1 MNQKYRY
8 GRWLGLWLCSC
19 FFLAGQAFAG
29 DKVLD
34 VTQVQSSAVSLTE
47 YFSVLED
54 SGGTLTLA
62 DIPKPEF
69 ADRFKTGQAP
79 TEALGFSYTKSAIWL
94 RLHVKNPSD
103 QPLERVLEITY
114 ALLATVDFYQPGEKG
129 FERIEAGYLRPAS
142 EHAHTSRFIAL
153 PLVVPAGAD
162 QLLYLRIQTPNSLN
176 IPARLWS
183 MEAFHSH
190 QAGDHALQALY
201 FGIVLAIA
209 FYNLMLF
216 IALRD
221 LNYLIY
227 VIFATSLSLALAN
240 FTGMGG
246 EFIWGFAPIWTK
258 IGVNVPAALAS
269 VAILLFTRRLLNTA
283 QVVPR
288 IDLWIKLFMAANAAF
303 LFLLMLWFWEFN
315 RFFVVTNLLTS
326 VLILGV
332 GMVCASKRQRS
343 AYYFVAAFSVLFLAN
358 VLSHMRNLGWVPTNV
373 FTSDGLQIGSVIEM
387 LLLSLALADRFNI
400 MRREKIA
407 AQARALQVQGELVE
421 TLRASEHLLEGRVA
435 ERTAELQAVNR
446 QLEAISTTDALTGIA
461 NRRHFDTVLADE
473 WTRAARAGH
482 TLALGFMDVDW
493 FKKYN
498 DHYGHPAGD
507 KCLRQVA
514 RVLSEAIGRTGDLVA
529 RYGGEEFVFITPAT
543 TIENAMLMAQRVC
556 AAMQAQ
562 SLAHEL
568 SEFSCVTVSIGVAS
582 MLPAQGRSSY
592 DLVTAADKALYA
604 AKQQGRNRVVAAA

>member
-1 MNQKYRY
+1 MALQLLLSRRP
-8 GRWLGLWLCSC
+8 GFCWGQGARRH
-19 FFLAGQAFAG
+19 AGAEQR
-29 DKVLD
+29 
-34 VTQVQSSAVSLTE
+34 S
-47 YFSVLED
+47 
-54 SGGTLTLA
+54 LA
-62 DIPKPEF
+62 DRVF
-69 ADRFKTGQAP
+69 LRSGRQRWHLDAVGCC
-79 TEALGFSYTKSAIWL
+79 EA
-94 RLHVKNPSD
+94 
-103 QPLERVLEITY
+103 RVPY
-114 ALLATVDFYQPGEKG
+114 ALLATVDFYQPGATG
-129 FERIEAGYLRPAS
+129 FDLIEAGYLRPVSAQ
-142 EHAHTSRFIAL
+142 AHTSRFIAL
-153 PLVVPAGAD
+153 PLLVPAGAD
-162 QLLYLRIQTPNSLN
+162 QLLYLRVQTPNSMN

-183 MEAFHSH
+183 AEAFHDH
-190 QAGDHALQALY
+190 QPRDYALEALY

-216 IALRD
+216 FALRD

-227 VIFATSLSLALAN
+227 VAFATCVSLALAT

-246 EFIWGFAPIWTK
+246 EFIWGFAPTWTK
-258 IGVNVPAALAS
+258 IGVNVPGALAS
-269 VAILLFTRRLLNTA
+269 VAMLYFTRRLLNTA

-288 IDLWIKLFMAANAAF
+288 IDPWLKLLMAASAVF
-303 LFLLMLWFWEFN
+303 FFLLILWFWEVN
-315 RFFVVTNLLTS
+315 RFFVVTNLVTS
-326 VLILGV
+326 LLILGT
-332 GMVCASKRQRS
+332 GMVCAIKRQRS

-358 VLSHMRNLGWVPTNV
+358 VLSHMRNLGVVPTNV

-387 LLLSLALADRFNI
+387 MLLSLALADRFNV
-400 MRREKIA
+400 MRRQKIA
-407 AQARALQVQGELVE
+407 AQAQALQVQGELVE
-421 TLRASEHLLEGRVA
+421 TLKASEHLLEGRVA
-435 ERTAELQAVNR
+435 ERTAELQAANK

-507 KCLRQVA
+507 ECLRQVA

-543 TIENAMLMAQRVC
+543 TIENAVLMAQRVC
-556 AAMQAQ
+556 AAMQAL
-562 SLAHEL
+562 SLVHEL
-568 SEFSCVTVSIGVAS
+568 SEFACVTVSIGVAS
-582 MLPAQGRSSY
+582 MLPEQGRSSY

>member
-1 MNQKYRY
+1 MNQIYRY

-19 FFLAGQAFAG
+19 FFFAGQAFAG

-54 SGGTLTLA
+54 SAGTLTLA
-62 DIPKPEF
+62 DITKPEF
-69 ADRFKTGQAP
+69 ADRFKTGQAR

-94 RLHVKNPSD
+94 RLHVKNASD

-142 EHAHTSRFIAL
+142 KHAHTSRFIAL

-507 KCLRQVA
+507 ECLRQVA
-514 RVLSEAIGRTGDLVA
+514 RVISEAIGRTGDLVA